1 MQSILILMYPGLGA
15 LARAQTLLMDPNAD
29 LMGGVNEPINMVQY
43 VSNSMR
49 RQIVKTVLVVM
60 KEYSY
65 CSIANQLCILILD
78 QIKTLLDVI
87 DVVSLQKFVIQEF
100 RERHLHLYDLHK
112 RNREQGGNHVIKRYH
127 IDHLNM
133 QSAQVNQMV
142 A

>member
-1 MQSILILMYPGLGA
+1 MHPGLGA
-15 LARAQTLLMDPNAD
+15 LARAQTLLMDQNAD
-29 LMGGVNEPINMVQY
+29 LMGGVNEPINMVHF

-65 CSIANQLCILILD
+65 CSIANQLCILVLD

-100 RERHLHLYDLHK
+100 RERH
-112 RNREQGGNHVIKRYH
+112 
-127 IDHLNM
+127 
-133 QSAQVNQMV
+133 
-142 A
+142 